1 MVMKTFINNH
11 QIYICT
17 MLTKEQLKQIVV
29 SQRENILKKSFGI
42 ERSVLKEIEQKR
54 KMPHVVVI
62 TGVRRCGK
70 STLLKQIIEQ
80 YYKNKEFY
88 YINFEDERLFNFDAS
103 KFDEIYETLVE
114 LYGECKTFF
123 IDEIQNIN
131 NFETFVRRFCDNG
144 FKFYI
149 TGSNANLLSKELGT
163 KLTGRHVDIVVKP
176 FSFLEFLKLKKF
188 KFEKNMMYLTEGRVK
203 IKKLFIEYLE
213 EGGMPEYLQFK
224 DDEILMRTYED
235 IILKDII
242 VRYHV
247 DNIASIRELYQ
258 YMVSNFSN
266 KFSYNAIKKITGI
279 GSVNTVKKY
288 ISYLE
293 ETFFAKTINK
303 FEHSIKKQ
311 LINDKKLYIID
322 NGFLKTLSTR
332 LTKDKGWLLENIV
345 FNTLNRQ
352 YVDVFYFSEKQECDF
367 VTLKNKKIHS
377 IMQVTWELN
386 ENNKSRETNGLI
398 TAMDTFK
405 QKTGLILTYDQED
418 ELKIGNKKIIVKPV
432 WKWILE

>member
-1 MVMKTFINNH
+1 
-11 QIYICT
+11 

-54 KMPHVVVI
+54 KMPHVIVI

-213 EGGMPEYLQFK
+213 KGGMPEYLQFK

>member
-1 MVMKTFINNH
+1 
-11 QIYICT
+11 

>member
-1 MVMKTFINNH
+1 
-11 QIYICT
+11 
-17 MLTKEQLKQIVV
+17 MLTKEQLKQIIV

-42 ERSVLKEIEQKR
+42 ERGVLEEIKAKR
-54 KMPHVVVI
+54 KLPHIIVI

-70 STLLKQIIEQ
+70 STLLKQIIEK
-80 YYKNKEFY
+80 YYKNKDFY

-103 KFDEIYETLVE
+103 NFNDIYETLFE
-114 LYGECKTFF
+114 IYGECKTFF

-131 NFETFVRRFCDNG
+131 NFETFVRRFYDNG

-163 KLTGRHVDIVVKP
+163 KLTGRHIDIVVKP

-188 KFEKNMMYLTEGRVK
+188 KFEKNMIYLTETRVK
-203 IKKLFIEYLE
+203 IKKLFEEYLE
-213 EGGMPEYLQFK
+213 KGGMPEYLQFN
-224 DDEILMRTYED
+224 DTEILMRAYED

-242 VRYHV
+242 VRYNV
-247 DNIASIRELYQ
+247 DNVASIREMYQ

-266 KFSYNAIKKITGI
+266 KFSYNAIKKIIEI

-303 FEHSIKKQ
+303 FEYSMKKQ

-322 NGFLKTLSTR
+322 NGFLQILSTR
-332 LTKDKGWLLENIV
+332 LTSDKGWLLENMV
-345 FNTLNRQ
+345 FNALNIQ
-352 YVDVFYFSEKQECDF
+352 YADIFYFSEKQECDF
-367 VTLKNKKIHS
+367 VTLKNKKISS
-377 IMQVTWELN
+377 IIQVTWELN
-386 ENNKSRETNGLI
+386 ETNKQRELTGLLS
-398 TAMDTFK
+398 AMKFFK

-418 ELKIGNKKIIVKPV
+418 EKIMDGNKIIIKPV
-432 WKWILE
+432 WKWLLEPMADE